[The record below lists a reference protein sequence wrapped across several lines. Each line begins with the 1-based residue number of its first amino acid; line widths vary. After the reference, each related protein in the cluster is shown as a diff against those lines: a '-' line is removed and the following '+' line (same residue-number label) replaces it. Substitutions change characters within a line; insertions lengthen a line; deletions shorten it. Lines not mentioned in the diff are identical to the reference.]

1 MNPSRSSIC
10 GARSPLLSGF
20 DVGINRAPGE
30 NSERS
35 RSQSRF
41 LPAGP
46 EIPSYTAAIIASID
60 EKSPVLAVISILLR
74 GSDFDIGHLFRL
86 PRFERERFL
95 HFAKPSSLQCKS
107 LLRRYA
113 HATFHILFAPSSAN
127 LFLGRFF
134 LPNFF
139 DLATISSHHHDRD
152 HAPHR
157 APQHMRPHRHDDISS
172 TSLSTS
178 RV

>member
-60 EKSPVLAVISILLR
+60 EKSPVLAVISIFTAVQKSTEARRALYLLE
-74 GSDFDIGHLFRL
+74 
-86 PRFERERFL
+86 P
-95 HFAKPSSLQCKS
+95 
-107 LLRRYA
+107 
-113 HATFHILFAPSSAN
+113 FAPSSAN

-139 DLATISSHHHDRD
+139 DLATISSRHHDRD
-152 HAPHR
+152 HVPHR